1 MPVFGRH
8 DQQMSVS
15 FCRLGSFY
23 SYCPMAVWIA
33 WQPGWPRRE
42 RIAVQVA
49 VSVDDNAVSG
59 IRISK
64 SKRKRFVFS
73 RIVDYMPQST
83 GSGEEE
89 TMNKMRASKEVG
101 A

>member
-23 SYCPMAVWIA
+23 SYCPMAVWDCLAARMASARI
-33 WQPGWPRRE
+33 

-83 GSGEEE
+83 GSGREAV
-89 TMNKMRASKEVG
+89 KRRR
-101 A
+101 